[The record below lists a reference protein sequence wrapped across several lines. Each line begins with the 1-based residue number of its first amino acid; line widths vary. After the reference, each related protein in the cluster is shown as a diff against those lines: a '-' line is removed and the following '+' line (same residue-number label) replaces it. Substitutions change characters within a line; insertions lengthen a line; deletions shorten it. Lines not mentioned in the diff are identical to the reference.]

1 MMLMIAVAGVGLLVA
16 IIGVALYQR
25 PASKPARPAS
35 PPPRPTRAVAVDTGA
50 LERQPPP
57 PAKDEAP
64 SAPLEMPPA
73 LADFMLIGEAD
84 ISLEMQA
91 QLQASLNN
99 ISLPHRSLRDL
110 MSPDF
115 LESGASKKLSELI
128 LREPMLAARLLAR
141 VNSSFYGLQ
150 SAIVSV
156 PHAIT
161 FLGISAVRNL
171 SLRFMA
177 EDSFKAETPEMQAL
191 FANVWD
197 AGMIASEL
205 CVLLAQKLGWKETA
219 TSSARTVLS
228 FLGCIATMTLLSQ
241 ESATR
246 AWRSGL
252 LVQTEIE
259 QEELGLNSMIVG
271 GVLMRLWGLPQSI
284 IDDVNATQRILVTPV
299 QEIQRSDRARLALCY
314 LSSRV
319 GQRIALGAIHEARDI
334 NLGAS
339 TKAEDY
345 HLHGYLGLPEL
356 ARIHEHLA
364 APDIGLAI
372 ARMISSV
379 NPADAPASA

>member
-1 MMLMIAVAGVGLLVA
+1 MLLLLVATSEKPQTMMLMITVAGVGLLVA
-16 IIGVALYQR
+16 IIGVALYKR
-25 PASKPARPAS
+25 PASKPARPATTAARD
-35 PPPRPTRAVAVDTGA
+35 PCRCGRYRCTRAPS
-50 LERQPPP
+50 LRHQPRKRPR
-57 PAKDEAP
+57 A
-64 SAPLEMPPA
+64 APLEMPPA
-73 LADFMLIGEAD
+73 LADFTLIGEAD

-110 MSPDF
+110 MSPEF

-150 SAIVSV
+150 SPIVSV

-219 TSSARTVLS
+219 TSSTQTVLS
-228 FLGCIATMTLLSQ
+228 FLGCIATMTLLPK
-241 ESATR
+241 ESAAR

-252 LVQTEIE
+252 LVQTQME
-259 QEELGLNSMIVG
+259 QDG
-271 GVLMRLWGLPQSI
+271 
-284 IDDVNATQRILVTPV
+284 T
-299 QEIQRSDRARLALCY
+299 RSQLD
-314 LSSRV
+314 
-319 GQRIALGAIHEARDI
+319 
-334 NLGAS
+334 
-339 TKAEDY
+339 
-345 HLHGYLGLPEL
+345 
-356 ARIHEHLA
+356 
-364 APDIGLAI
+364 
-372 ARMISSV
+372 
-379 NPADAPASA
+379 